1 MTTHLNSTL
10 PARLPKR
17 ALMFSIRLTESEQNK
32 IDALARQ
39 LNLPSSFMARH
50 FILEAVA
57 HHSAEQAEDVELEGQ
72 DAGTK

>member
-10 PARLPKR
+10 PARQPKR

>member
-10 PARLPKR
+10 PARQPKR

-39 LNLPSSFMARH
+39 LTKPPSTCTQ
-50 FILEAVA
+50 V
-57 HHSAEQAEDVELEGQ
+57 VY
-72 DAGTK
+72 

>member
-10 PARLPKR
+10 PARQPKR

-32 IDALARQ
+32 IDTLARQ

-57 HHSAEQAEDVELEGQ
+57 HHSAEQTEDVELEGQ
-72 DAGTK
+72 DAGPK

>member
-1 MTTHLNSTL
+1 MNKPIVSTL
-10 PARLPKR
+10 PARQPR
-17 ALMFSIRLTESEQNK
+17 REYIFAIRLTEAERHQ
-32 IDALARQ
+32 IEALAQR
-39 LNLPSSFMARH
+39 LKLPDSFMARH